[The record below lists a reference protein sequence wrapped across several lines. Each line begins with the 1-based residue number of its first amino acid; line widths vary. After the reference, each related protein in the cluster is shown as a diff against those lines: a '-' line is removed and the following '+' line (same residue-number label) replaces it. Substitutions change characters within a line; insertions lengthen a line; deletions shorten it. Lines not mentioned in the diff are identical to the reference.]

1 MLFHG
6 VKFALERNVS
16 NHRVIQHGG
25 FYSSGLQFDSRFID
39 FSSNVNPLGFPSSIT
54 KIINKNRSLLSVY
67 PDPDSSKLR
76 DDLQKY
82 TGIQKN
88 QIIVGNGA
96 TEIIYNFCK
105 VFLHKDSNVL
115 IPIPTFGEYE
125 AASRLSGSQ
134 ITFFKTMNL
143 NKNTSEF
150 QDLVTKT
157 NCIFVCNP
165 NNPTGILISKN
176 NLLKILESAYNK
188 SVLMFL
194 DECFIELVPDS
205 NESLVRYLKEFDNLF
220 ILRSLTKSFGLA
232 GLRIG
237 YGLGNKKVI
246 DVLQRIKIPWNVN
259 GLAQMAAS
267 EALSNMSHLS
277 KTRKL
282 IKKELKFLKDSISKI
297 NGFTCYDSSTNFILI
312 KSRMNSKKIQEKLI
326 EEKILIRDCS
336 NFRGLDNK
344 FIRVAVRTHKEN
356 VKLVR
361 ALEEI

>member
-1 MLFHG
+1 M
-6 VKFALERNVS
+6 KFALERNVS
-16 NHRVIQHGG
+16 NHHVIQHGG
-25 FYSSGLQFDSRFID
+25 FSSSGLEYDSKFID

-54 KIINKNRSLLSVY
+54 KIINNRSLFSVY
-67 PDPDSSKLR
+67 PDPNSSKLR

-82 TGIQKN
+82 TGIRKN

-105 VFLHKDSNVL
+105 VFLHNDTNVL
-115 IPIPTFGEYE
+115 IPVPTFGEYE
-125 AASRLSGSQ
+125 AASRLSGSK

-143 NKNTSEF
+143 NKDISEF
-150 QDLVTKT
+150 QDLITKT
-157 NCIFVCNP
+157 NCVFVCNP
-165 NNPTGILISKN
+165 NNPTGILTSKN
-176 NLLKILESAYNK
+176 NLLKILESAYTK
-188 SVLMFL
+188 SVFIFL

-205 NESLVRYLKEFDNLF
+205 NESLIQYVKEFDNLF

-237 YGLGNKKVI
+237 YGLGNKKMI
-246 DVLQRIKIPWNVN
+246 DVLHRTKIPWNVN
-259 GLAQMAAS
+259 GIAQIAAS
-267 EALSNMSHLS
+267 KALSNISHLN

-282 IKKELKFLKDSISKI
+282 VKNELKFLKDSISKI
-297 NGFTCYDSSTNFILI
+297 NGFICYDSSTNFILI
-312 KSRMNSKKIQEKLI
+312 KSKMNSKKIREKLI
-326 EEKILIRDCS
+326 EKKILIRDCS
-336 NFRGLDNK
+336 NFRGLGNK

>member
-1 MLFHG
+1 MIFHG
-6 VKFALERNVS
+6 VKFVLERNVS
-16 NHRVIQHGG
+16 NHNVIQHGG
-25 FYSSGLQFDSRFID
+25 FYSSGLQYDPKFID

-54 KIINKNRSLLSVY
+54 KIINKNRSLFSVY

-82 TGIQKN
+82 TGIKKN

-105 VFLHKDSNVL
+105 VFLHKDSDIL
-115 IPIPTFGEYE
+115 IPVPTFGEYE
-125 AASRLSGSQ
+125 AASRLSGSK

-143 NKNTSEF
+143 NKNISEF

-157 NCIFVCNP
+157 KCIFVCNP
-165 NNPTGILISKN
+165 NNPTGMLLYKN
-176 NLLKILESAYNK
+176 NILKILESAYNK

-205 NESLVRYLKEFDNLF
+205 NESLVQYLEEFDNLF

-246 DVLQRIKIPWNVN
+246 DVLQRIKVPWNVN

-267 EALSNMSHLS
+267 EALSNVSHLN

-297 NGFTCYDSSTNFILI
+297 NGFVCYDSSTNFILI
-312 KSRMNSKKIQEKLI
+312 KSRINSKKIQEKLI
-326 EEKILIRDCS
+326 AKKILIRDCS

-356 VKLVR
+356 VK
-361 ALEEI
+361 

>member
-1 MLFHG
+1 M
-6 VKFALERNVS
+6 KFVLKRNVS
-16 NHRVIQHGG
+16 SHRVIKHGG
-25 FYSSGLQFDSRFID
+25 FYSSGLQYDPKFID
-39 FSSNVNPLGFPSSIT
+39 FSSNINPLGFPSSIT
-54 KIINKNRSLLSVY
+54 KIINKNRSLIPVY

-82 TGIQKN
+82 TGIKKN

-105 VFLHKDSNVL
+105 VFLHKDSDVL
-115 IPIPTFGEYE
+115 IPVPTFGEYE
-125 AASRLSGSQ
+125 AASRLSSSQ

-143 NKNTSEF
+143 NKNISEF

-165 NNPTGILISKN
+165 NNPTGVLLSKN

-188 SVLMFL
+188 SVIMFL

-237 YGLGNKKVI
+237 YGLGNKKII

-326 EEKILIRDCS
+326 EKKILIRDCS
-336 NFRGLDNK
+336 NFRGLGNK
-344 FIRVAVRTHKEN
+344 FIRIAVRTHKEN
-356 VKLVR
+356 VKLVK
-361 ALEEI
+361 ALEDI